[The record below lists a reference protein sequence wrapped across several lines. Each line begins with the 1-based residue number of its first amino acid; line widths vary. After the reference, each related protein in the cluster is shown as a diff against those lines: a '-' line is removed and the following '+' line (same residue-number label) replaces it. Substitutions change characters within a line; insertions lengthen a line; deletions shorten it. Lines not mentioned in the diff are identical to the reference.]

1 MIIVNNEAALRIP
14 CTDVLPEEVGDLRA
28 QLEFELDN
36 SARLGRPGIGLAA
49 IQIGIPK
56 NMAIVRT
63 ERTKIDLVNCQIV
76 KSYDKAI
83 FEQEGCLSF
92 PGRVENT
99 WRYQEIVVANN
110 MVEPA
115 NFIATGLL
123 AVVVQHEL
131 DHMNSIILPD
141 LAIVAPKPS
150 NAKIRPNDLC
160 PCNSKRK
167 YKKCCGK

>member
-14 CTDVLPEEVGDLRA
+14 CTDVLPEEIGELRA
-28 QLEFELDN
+28 KLESELDN

-63 ERTKIDLVNCQIV
+63 ERNRIDLVNCQIV

-110 MVEPA
+110 MIWPE
-115 NFIATGLL
+115 NFVATDLL
-123 AVVVQHEL
+123 AVVIQHEL
-131 DHMNSIILPD
+131 DHMNNILLPD
-141 LAIVAPKPS
+141 LAIVPQKTS
-150 NAKIRPNDLC
+150 KVKVRPNDLC